1 MITEVKKCLVSCLK
15 SEPANTE
22 ELRQRLVNQLS
33 QPAVMGSLYRLLWVD
48 ELGVKNYFINIASY
62 LEDSSGRCRPVL
74 AWAVRKKVKSLRE
87 ICLEVISETMTSGAR
102 EEIQTLGLPHSLE
115 ENLCELMAKL

>member
-1 MITEVKKCLVSCLK
+1 MMILIIMSIF
-15 SEPANTE
+15 
-22 ELRQRLVNQLS
+22 RF
-33 QPAVMGSLYRLLWVD
+33 MWVD
-48 ELGVKNYFINIASY
+48 EVGMSNYFINIASY

-74 AWAVRKKVKSLRE
+74 AWAVRKRMKDSLRE
-87 ICLEVISETMTSGAR
+87 ICLEVISETITSGAR